1 MGELGWA
8 GGGQGGMMFVYVN
21 IYIYILESSG
31 RASRGLDSSWP
42 QPNVKYLLDQRNFR
56 MHIYFLHVDRQIS
69 THDTCGK
76 CVGNSVV
83 FRLLFHYI
91 P

>member
-1 MGELGWA
+1 MYLI
-8 GGGQGGMMFVYVN
+8 YIY

-42 QPNVKYLLDQRNFR
+42 QPCVKYLLDQGNFR
-56 MHIYFLHVDRQIS
+56 MHVYFLHVDRQMG
-69 THDTCGK
+69 THDTCEK

-83 FRLLFHYI
+83 CRLLFHYI